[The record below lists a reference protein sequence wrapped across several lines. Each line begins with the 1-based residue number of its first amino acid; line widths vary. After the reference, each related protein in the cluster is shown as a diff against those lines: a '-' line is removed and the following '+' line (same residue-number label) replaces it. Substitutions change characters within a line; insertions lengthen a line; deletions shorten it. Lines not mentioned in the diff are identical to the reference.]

1 MLPERP
7 RATLLVLFS
16 VIVIALIP
24 VLMAAAPAKATRLPR
39 SPSNEG
45 EQQ

>member
-7 RATLLVLFS
+7 RATLPVLFS
-16 VIVIALIP
+16 VIVIGLIL
-24 VLMAAAPAKATRLPR
+24 VLMAAALASATRLPR

-45 EQQ
+45 ERQ